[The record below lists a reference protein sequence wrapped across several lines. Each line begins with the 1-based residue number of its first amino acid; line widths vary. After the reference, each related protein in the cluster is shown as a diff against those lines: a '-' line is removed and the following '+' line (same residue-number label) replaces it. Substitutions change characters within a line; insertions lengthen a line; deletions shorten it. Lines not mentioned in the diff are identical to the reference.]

1 MLVDKTS
8 ITHSVV
14 ITEVEMAALKPSRKE
29 IESKSGEK
37 TEREKGGKTMDVLVS
52 GRDVRKEG

>member
-1 MLVDKTS
+1 MLVDKTF

-14 ITEVEMAALKPSRKE
+14 ITEVRMAALKSSKEE
-29 IESKSGEK
+29 IESKSGDK